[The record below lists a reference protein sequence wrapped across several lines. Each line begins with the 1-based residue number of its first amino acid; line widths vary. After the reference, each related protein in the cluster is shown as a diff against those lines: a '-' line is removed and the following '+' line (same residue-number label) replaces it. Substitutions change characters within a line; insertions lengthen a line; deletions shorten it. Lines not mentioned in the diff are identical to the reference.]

1 MSERDALLREFRER
15 ELRADEGGGSARLAR
30 LTRMG
35 RMTPRER
42 IAAVLDEGS
51 FVELERHVLHDHCG
65 ASEALA
71 ANRHPGD
78 GAIAGLGKIA
88 GENVALYAHDSTVMR
103 GALGIAA
110 SRKVCRLL
118 DMASERK
125 LPVIALVDC
134 DGVRV
139 EEGTDAIEAYGQ
151 IIARTVRMKARCLQ
165 VTAVFGLCVGAA
177 AYTATL
183 TDWVAMVDGHGF
195 MFITGPKVTKVVTGE
210 DVSLTD
216 LGGAAMHAR
225 RTGACHHIA
234 KDDASLAAWVRELL
248 QTRREQASSDPI
260 DRASTLVGDIVPLAQ
275 RRAYDMR
282 KVLDDVFDR
291 GTFFEL
297 SAQFGASLLTGVARL
312 SGRPVA
318 VLASQPMVLGGC
330 LNVDASR
337 KGAHFI
343 EWANREHLPIVTLV
357 DVPGYLPGL
366 AQEQGGIVPFGAE
379 LLTAYG
385 NATVPLVCL
394 VVRKSFGGASVLSF
408 SANVRLALPTA
419 RIAPMGVDAMAEVV
433 LGPDVPGMT
442 EDERKARAD
451 RRADWILRND
461 HAWAPAESGYVDRVV
476 APEDA
481 RRSLA
486 DVVNALDDIAVRAQ
500 R

>member
-1 MSERDALLREFRER
+1 MSEREALLREWRER
-15 ELRADEGGGSARLAR
+15 ETRAAEGGGPARLAR
-30 LTRMG
+30 LARMG
-35 RMTPRER
+35 RMLPRER
-42 IAAVLDEGS
+42 IAAVLDADS
-51 FVELERHVLHDHCG
+51 FVELERHVLHDCTS
-65 ASEALA
+65 ASESLG
-71 ANRHPGD
+71 ANRYPGD
-78 GAIAGLGKIA
+78 GVIAGLGKIG
-88 GENVALYAHDSTVMR
+88 GETVAIYAHDPTVMR
-103 GALGIAA
+103 GALGITA
-110 SRKVCRLL
+110 SRKVCRVL
-118 DMASERK
+118 DMANERK

-139 EEGTDAIEAYGQ
+139 EEGTFAIEAYGQ

-210 DVSLTD
+210 DVDVTD
-216 LGGAAMHAR
+216 LGGAEMHAR
-225 RTGACHHIA
+225 RTGACHHVA
-234 KDDASLAAWVRELL
+234 SGDAELAAWVRRLVTARHKEV
-248 QTRREQASSDPI
+248 ASDPI
-260 DRASTLVGDIVPLAQ
+260 DRDSGQIAEVVPHAQ

-297 SAQFGASLLTGVARL
+297 ASRFGGSLLTGLARF
-312 SGRPVA
+312 GGQPIA
-318 VLASQPMVLGGC
+318 VVASQPMVLGGC

-343 EWANREHLPIVTLV
+343 EWANRTRLPIITLV

-385 NATVPLVCL
+385 SATVPLVCL

-408 SANVRLALPTA
+408 SASVRLALPTA
-419 RIAPMGVDAMAEVV
+419 RIAPMGIEAMAEVV
-433 LGPDVPGMT
+433 LGPNVPGMS
-442 EDERKARAD
+442 EDELSARAGK
-451 RRADWILRND
+451 RAEWVAKHD
-461 HAWAPAESGYVDRVV
+461 HAWAPAESGYIDRVV
-476 APEDA
+476 RPEDA
-481 RRSLA
+481 RRSL
-486 DVVNALDDIAVRAQ
+486 IAIVQMLNHRGEGP
-500 R
+500 

>member
-1 MSERDALLREFRER
+1 MSDGDGLLREHRQRES
-15 ELRADEGGGSARLAR
+15 RADEGGGSARLAR
-30 LTRMG
+30 LSRMG
-35 RMTPRER
+35 RMLPRER
-42 IAAVLDEGS
+42 IAAVLDDGS
-51 FVELERHVLHDHCG
+51 FVELERHVLHDHAR

-78 GAIAGLGKIA
+78 GVIAGLGQVG
-88 GENVALYAHDSTVMR
+88 GETVALYAHDPTVMR
-103 GALGIAA
+103 GALGITA

-118 DMASERK
+118 DMASERR

-216 LGGAAMHAR
+216 LGGADMHAR
-225 RTGACHHIA
+225 LTGACHHVA
-234 KDDASLAAWVRELL
+234 ADDVALAAWVRQLL
-248 QTRREQASSDPI
+248 LTRHMQAETDPI
-260 DRASTLVGDIVPLAQ
+260 ERGSDRLSEVVPANQ

-282 KVLDDVFDR
+282 KVLDDVFDG

-297 SAQFGASLLTGVARL
+297 GARFGGSLLTGVARL
-312 SGRPVA
+312 GGRA
-318 VLASQPMVLGGC
+318 VSVVASQPLILGGC
-330 LNVDASR
+330 LNVEASR
-337 KGAHFI
+337 KGARFVT
-343 EWANREHLPIVTLV
+343 WANRERLPIVTLV

-408 SANVRLALPTA
+408 SANVRLALPTG
-419 RIAPMGVDAMAEVV
+419 RIAPMGVEAMAEVV
-433 LGPDVPGMT
+433 LGPDVPGMSEEELRT
-442 EDERKARAD
+442 RAGK
-451 RRADWILRND
+451 RAAWIATQD
-461 HAWAPAESGYVDRVV
+461 HAWAPAESGYIDRVV

-486 DVVNALDDIAVRAQ
+486 AVVRALDDRRQAIP
-500 R
+500 